1 MTQIVHA
8 GRTET
13 DVVVAYDIRWEG
25 DLSDARSVTWS
36 MTVTSPDGRD
46 SVRLAYQLE
55 DGAASAAQYVL
66 DRASGRRQ
74 DLDPD
79 ADLDDDEI
87 TVRFPTATVGVAA
100 SWPSWRALITVDGDD
115 VAERLLT
122 LD

>member
-25 DLSDARSVTWS
+25 DLSGARSVTWS

-46 SVRLAYQLE
+46 SVRLAYQRD
-55 DGAASAAQYVL
+55 DGGRPAQYVL

-79 ADLDDDEI
+79 ADVDDDEI

-100 SWPSWRALITVDGDD
+100 SWPSWRAVITVDGED

>member
-8 GRTET
+8 GRAET

-25 DLSDARSVTWS
+25 DLSGARSVTWS

-46 SVRLAYQLE
+46 SVRLAYQV
-55 DGAASAAQYVL
+55 DGGEPAVQYVL

-100 SWPSWRALITVDGDD
+100 SWPSWRAVITVDGED

-122 LD
+122 LG

>member
-25 DLSDARSVTWS
+25 DLSGARSVTWS

-46 SVRLAYQLE
+46 SVRLAYPVD
-55 DGAASAAQYVL
+55 DGEHSAQYVL

-79 ADLDDDEI
+79 ADLDDDEV

-100 SWPSWRALITVDGDD
+100 SWPSWRAVITVDGED

-122 LD
+122 LG

>member
-25 DLSDARSVTWS
+25 DLSGARSVTWS

-46 SVRLAYQLE
+46 SVRLAYQR
-55 DGAASAAQYVL
+55 DGGGRVAQYVL

-79 ADLDDDEI
+79 ADLDGDEI

-100 SWPSWRALITVDGDD
+100 SWPSWRAVITVDGED

-122 LD
+122 LA